1 MKENVCDFRQIGQ
14 NFKKGTYRKKNT
26 KVKKKRKTVRSK
38 NRRTDFITADSR

>member
-26 KVKKKRKTVRSK
+26 KVKKKKKNSKKQEQK
-38 NRRTDFITADSR
+38 NRLHNC